1 MTVTLRPATVSDA
14 PAIGRVMHDAFK
26 AIAERHNFPPDF
38 PSPDVASGL
47 AAMLLGHGRFY
58 GVAAE
63 RDRKLVGSNFL
74 DLRGAIGGIGP
85 ITVDP
90 TEQDRGIGKR
100 LMQDVL
106 DRASRERLPG
116 VRLVQ
121 TAYHNRS
128 LSLYTKLGFRTRE
141 PLSVMKGLPLGL
153 KLAGYNVRSATEAD
167 CVACNR
173 LCRDVHGHDRA
184 RELDD
189 AIRAGTATVVEHQGR
204 ITGYATQIAFFAH
217 AVGETNRDLMALIG
231 ASPEAPGPGFFVPT
245 RNHELF
251 TWCLEH
257 GLTLV
262 QQMTLMTIGLYNEPT
277 GAYLPSVLY

>member
-1 MTVTLRPATVSDA
+1 MTVTLRPAAPSDA
-14 PAIGRVMHDAFK
+14 PAIGRVMHDAFR

-63 RDRKLVGSNFL
+63 RDQKLVGSNFL

-100 LMQDVL
+100 LMQEVL

-153 KLAGYNVRSATEAD
+153 KLIGYDVRSAAEAD
-167 CVACNR
+167 GPACNR

-231 ASPEAPGPGFFVPT
+231 ASPETPGPGFFVPT

-262 QQMTLMTIGLYNEPT
+262 QQMTLMTIGLYNQPT
-277 GAYLPSVLY
+277 GAYLPSVLF